1 MYVWLYLWMCNRC
14 FANVHLGW
22 SKFSQKCN
30 QLCAMCYE
38 HAYVQRKLLND
49 CLIYDDYTRY
59 SMNSMHD
66 ILYGNKQQYSHNVT
80 TPTISFLIKK
90 KLNHNETSFVV
101 SSRKQLSHA
110 ISFYNYQKRV
120 VIATDMIIIC
130 MILFHNSKLTILF
143 SFVKMRWQKMFSF
156 ISLEAKQTKKR

>member
-1 MYVWLYLWMCNRC
+1 MWVYLWMCNRC

-22 SKFSQKCN
+22 SKFSQKYN

-38 HAYVQRKLLND
+38 HAYVQRKLLSD
-49 CLIYDDYTRY
+49 CLIYDDYARY
-59 SMNSMHD
+59 FIISMHD
-66 ILYGNKQQYSHNVT
+66 IVYGNKQQYAHNVT

-130 MILFHNSKLTILF
+130 MLFHISKLTIF
-143 SFVKMRWQKMFSF
+143 HS
-156 ISLEAKQTKKR
+156 

>member
-1 MYVWLYLWMCNRC
+1 
-14 FANVHLGW
+14 
-22 SKFSQKCN
+22 
-30 QLCAMCYE
+30 MCYE
-38 HAYVQRKLLND
+38 HAYVQRNLLND

-59 SMNSMHD
+59 SIISMHD
-66 ILYGNKQQYSHNVT
+66 IVYGNKQQYAHNVT

-120 VIATDMIIIC
+120 VIATDMLIIC
-130 MILFHNSKLTILF
+130 YIP
-143 SFVKMRWQKMFSF
+143 
-156 ISLEAKQTKKR
+156 

>member
-1 MYVWLYLWMCNRC
+1 
-14 FANVHLGW
+14 
-22 SKFSQKCN
+22 
-30 QLCAMCYE
+30 MCYE

-110 ISFYNYQKRV
+110 ISFYNYQKE
-120 VIATDMIIIC
+120 
-130 MILFHNSKLTILF
+130 L
-143 SFVKMRWQKMFSF
+143 
-156 ISLEAKQTKKR
+156 